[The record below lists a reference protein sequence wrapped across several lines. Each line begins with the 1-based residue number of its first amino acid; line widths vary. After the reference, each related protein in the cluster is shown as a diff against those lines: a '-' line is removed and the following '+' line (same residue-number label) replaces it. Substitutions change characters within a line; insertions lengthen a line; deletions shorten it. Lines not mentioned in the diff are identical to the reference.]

1 MQCSDCSDTWNKCIA
16 SANRNQSITI
26 SHFIS
31 FIYIQQALEY
41 YKPPSTTVAGIWFP
55 KLIHS
60 SSYSQWVMVYYS
72 ISSSI
77 DFRGS
82 ISRKRCYSV
91 QLSKSQFGPM
101 FEIQKELVYCSVFK
115 CMNSLKKKLLLVLIK
130 RLIILQSANE
140 VGRELVLQYFIAL
153 QKTMLHALQL
163 VCRLICIPCAV
174 FSSGLELI
182 QNFKEKSK
190 S

>member
-1 MQCSDCSDTWNKCIA
+1 M
-16 SANRNQSITI
+16 
-26 SHFIS
+26 H
-31 FIYIQQALEY
+31 E
-41 YKPPSTTVAGIWFP
+41 
-55 KLIHS
+55 
-60 SSYSQWVMVYYS
+60 
-72 ISSSI
+72 
-77 DFRGS
+77 
-82 ISRKRCYSV
+82 
-91 QLSKSQFGPM
+91 QF
-101 FEIQKELVYCSVFK
+101 E
-115 CMNSLKKKLLLVLIK
+115 KKTLLQVLTK

-163 VCRLICIPCAV
+163 VCRQICIPCAA